1 MFVCLPLVLAACCP
15 VAEDPIFSGPQ
26 PGEPLPPFVT
36 VAGLKVEDNQQVDL
50 VKSAEGR
57 PTLIVFVHEKS
68 RPAFGMAN
76 VLMRMVESK
85 REKIVGGLVYLTD
98 DPTETLNWMRQVR
111 KHLPKQAVTG
121 ISPDGKE
128 GPEAYGLNRNVALTV
143 LVAKDSKVTANFAL
157 VQPSLQADAPKIFE
171 AVAEVL
177 GEDSVAKVSDFVP
190 QKDQRMMRGKGK
202 SSTDDASDRDPKIRD
217 LLRPLIQKDATD
229 DEVDVA
235 AKKVVAYAAKNT
247 AARRQIGDIARRI
260 IEAKKLQNY
269 GTKKCQEYLTKWSKE
284 FKAEKPKVKADKSTR
299 ED

>member
-229 DEVDVA
+229 D
-235 AKKVVAYAAKNT
+235 
-247 AARRQIGDIARRI
+247 
-260 IEAKKLQNY
+260 
-269 GTKKCQEYLTKWSKE
+269 
-284 FKAEKPKVKADKSTR
+284 
-299 ED
+299 